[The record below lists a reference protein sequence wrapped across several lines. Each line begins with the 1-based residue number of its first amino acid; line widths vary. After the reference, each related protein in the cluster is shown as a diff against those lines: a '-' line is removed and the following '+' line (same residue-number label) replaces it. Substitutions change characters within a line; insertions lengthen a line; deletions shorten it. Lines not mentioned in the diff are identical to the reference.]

1 MVNLADLT
9 RLHLKSEHLHGSADA
24 EFDPLLTR
32 QGMADAQLAVRA
44 YTRGSGEQD
53 TAIAAGKCPREQAT
67 DPVD

>member
-44 YTRGSGEQD
+44 YTPGFRR
-53 TAIAAGKCPREQAT
+53 AGHGHRSREVPARAGH
-67 DPVD
+67 

>member
-32 QGMADAQLAVRA
+32 QGMADAQLAVRLHPGF
-44 YTRGSGEQD
+44 RR
-53 TAIAAGKCPREQAT
+53 AGPGHRSREVPARAGH
-67 DPVD
+67 